1 MNTFGTLFR
10 LTSFGESHGPG
21 IGGVID
27 GMPAGIAVDMDFVRS
42 EMRRRRPGQSAVTT
56 GRHEPDE
63 VEFLAGIFEGRTT
76 GTPIGFFV
84 RNTSQ
89 HSADYDNLREAFRPS
104 HTIYVYDRATSKRTQ
119 SKAIQR

>member
-21 IGGVID
+21 IGGVVD
-27 GMPAGIAVDMDFVRS
+27 GMPAGIVVDMDFVRS

-63 VEFLAGIFEGRTT
+63 VEFLSAANAGSASSSDYHAAVSAPAAPRMQQAPSFA
-76 GTPIGFFV
+76 PADSGF
-84 RNTSQ
+84 
-89 HSADYDNLREAFRPS
+89 
-104 HTIYVYDRATSKRTQ
+104 TQ
-119 SKAIQR
+119 VDDDELPF